1 MKIKGR
7 KDLREAV
14 IKVLEDEDAELTLEE
29 IIDNLGKRY
38 EFSRKYNPTRQSILF
53 QVRAVAKG
61 VGEKENTYQHKVT
74 TYKLRDEHEINNC

>member
-7 KDLREAV
+7 KDLREAI
-14 IKVLEDEDAELTLEE
+14 IKVLEDEDAVTLEE
-29 IIDNLGKRY
+29 IISILGKRY

-53 QVRAVAKG
+53 QVRVVAKG
-61 VGEKENTYQHKVT
+61 VGEKENSYQHKVT

>member
-7 KDLREAV
+7 KDLREAI

-29 IIDNLGKRY
+29 IISNLGKKY

-74 TYKLRDEHEINNC
+74 TYKLREG